1 MAEPVVPVDLAAAI
15 WVDLDVNLDQEN
27 TVMKT
32 MQARFIVIAAIFCLT
47 QSAFAQKDLPA
58 DDAST
63 AAFVELC
70 KNPDDQEGRSFCFGF
85 GEGVYQTYL
94 ANRSPNTKVTI
105 CFADKNETRNQILQK
120 FLSWNKANPQFNQER
135 AAKTLMRFFA
145 QSYPCKQA
153 IRMWS

>member
-1 MAEPVVPVDLAAAI
+1 MAEQLVLVDLVAAI
-15 WVDLDVNLDQEN
+15 WADLDVNLDQEN

-32 MQARFIVIAAIFCLT
+32 LPATFIVITAIFCLS

-70 KNPDDQEGRSFCFGF
+70 QNPDDQEGRSFCFGF

-94 ANRSPNTKVTI
+94 ANRRPNTKLTI
-105 CFADKNETRNQILQK
+105 CFADKNETRNEILQK
-120 FLSWNKANPQFNQER
+120 FLSWNKVNPQFNQER
-135 AAKTLMRFFA
+135 AAKTLMRFFSL
-145 QSYPCKQA
+145 SYPCK
-153 IRMWS
+153 